1 MFQFSLHSTLAKLA
15 NQINA
20 TLIEKSDVVLKQQCA
35 SHFFRTS

>member
-20 TLIEKSDVVLKQQCA
+20 TLSEKSDNNSVQATSLELLK
-35 SHFFRTS
+35 